1 METHGRERRH
11 RYFTVA
17 NYRKFVAQEEL
28 DKNYTGYADIDL
40 DNVGGFLPIST
51 DLFYD
56 TENSLVQ
63 YLDAFNDN
71 DRTRGKKP
79 KKPPKNPILPD
90 GKTKRGR
97 PRKNPA
103 NDGETLF
110 KESIQS
116 NKRKREEVADTSAHG
131 FPTET
136 PDEPTKKRPRLRS
149 EVEEQIGKPSG
160 YCSHPLGP
168 KFLYR
173 FAFSVPK
180 RGRGRP
186 PKLKDPDSSP
196 KCLTSTSKE
205 RGRPRK
211 AHKVSEVLESSGVQH
226 ELFIAEQPEDDTTDI
241 IVSRPE
247 PSRHGSRSSPASP
260 IFDNIDATAL
270 SEVSVEKNPALQ
282 SIQDRG
288 TESTPSQLQA
298 LNLEPSTGVNDIPTP
313 TSSLSRVNVSHLRR
327 ENELLRLVGSAGG
340 IVNVQ
345 TREFYDAHTKLL
357 ESLADAGEPTSAPP
371 GTRTD
376 KRTMSS
382 SFGNLEKKGRVKQLK
397 TSILTPTGLNRP
409 ANIIYLPHI
418 DQGQLNSFLADLA
431 RVSQAPASQFT
442 SFVKIDQKLEYG
454 ASSTPSSRGNLPLQL
469 LQLEHH
475 SKNEKERWSKNT
487 SRANQL
493 FTYEDSTIREVFLAE
508 RTTTAQMYGFI
519 VGKAMRCRELHL
531 SAIRGFESGNPSSNI
546 LSHEKKIID
555 LSFFCQ
561 DLPLDVYCSL
571 VSPLGYDEELL
582 FYLGNEETR
591 KTLVRDLPPN
601 LQTALNINRTR
612 PRSRILDLLEILRCL
627 GLVSPI
633 RPLISGTP
641 FLTHSPTGQPD
652 VNFELAPLEG
662 WTSNTPM
669 LAPIYWCFHESIP
682 IYLWAL
688 SETQPP
694 PWKTVEVKCS
704 ADAVALWEDLRE
716 ACLNPDIRDNF
727 QKVDKAQ
734 NIEDT
739 VSGAR
744 SLRRAA
750 SWRSSYF
757 LTWHQAQYLKQFI
770 DASSGLTPLQNSNDI
785 ERRSQL
791 NKLCW
796 VTSAPH
802 EAIEGFFISTR
813 AKILKGLEKSREKA
827 QKIQKRADEAKLSL
841 AKKAEEARKQREQ
854 EWVALL
860 NSHPVTL
867 TGPSAVRVERIRCQ
881 FLQAGSTK
889 DVSRWENEIQ
899 AALREADLAS
909 SKALKISTKRA
920 ITAKPIPASSTQS
933 QIASCPLEKS
943 IQDLIELQGPPQ
955 YEATK
960 AKGKKGRGLNNGTFP
975 TSHLAFLTFW
985 KNGKRHLDAT
995 DFNGIQNSMSW
1006 LEMHQ

>member
-1 METHGRERRH
+1 
-11 RYFTVA
+11 
-17 NYRKFVAQEEL
+17 
-28 DKNYTGYADIDL
+28 
-40 DNVGGFLPIST
+40 
-51 DLFYD
+51 
-56 TENSLVQ
+56 
-63 YLDAFNDN
+63 
-71 DRTRGKKP
+71 
-79 KKPPKNPILPD
+79 
-90 GKTKRGR
+90 
-97 PRKNPA
+97 
-103 NDGETLF
+103 
-110 KESIQS
+110 
-116 NKRKREEVADTSAHG
+116 
-131 FPTET
+131 
-136 PDEPTKKRPRLRS
+136 
-149 EVEEQIGKPSG
+149 
-160 YCSHPLGP
+160 
-168 KFLYR
+168 
-173 FAFSVPK
+173 
-180 RGRGRP
+180 
-186 PKLKDPDSSP
+186 
-196 KCLTSTSKE
+196 
-205 RGRPRK
+205 
-211 AHKVSEVLESSGVQH
+211 VQH
-226 ELFIAEQPEDDTTDI
+226 ELFIVEQPEDDTTGDI

-247 PSRHGSRSSPASP
+247 PSRCHGSRPSSPSSP
-260 IFDNIDATAL
+260 ILDQIDATVL
-270 SEVSVEKNPALQ
+270 SEGSVETNPALG
-282 SIQDRG
+282 SIQG
-288 TESTPSQLQA
+288 NGAESTPSQVRA
-298 LNLEPSTGVNDIPTP
+298 LNLEPSTGVSDISTP
-313 TSSLSRVNVSHLRR
+313 TSGFSRVNVSHLRR

-345 TREFYDAHTKLL
+345 TREFYDAHTRLL

-382 SFGNLEKKGRVKQLK
+382 SFSNLEKKGRVKQLK

-409 ANIIYLPHI
+409 ASIIYLPHI
-418 DQGQLNSFLADLA
+418 DQGQLNSFLADLS
-431 RVSQAPASQFT
+431 RVSQAPASQLT

-454 ASSTPSSRGNLPLQL
+454 GSSTPISRGNLPLQL

-475 SKNEKERWSKNT
+475 GKNEKERWSKNT

-508 RTTTAQMYGFI
+508 RTTMAQMYGFI

-546 LSHEKKIID
+546 LSHEKKIIE

-571 VSPLGYDEELL
+571 VSPLGYDEDLLL
-582 FYLGNEETR
+582 FLGNEETR

-627 GLVSPI
+627 GLVSPL
-633 RPLISGTP
+633 RPSISGTP
-641 FLTHSPTGQPD
+641 FLTYSPTGQPEMT
-652 VNFELAPLEG
+652 FELAPLDG

-694 PWKTVEVKCS
+694 SWKTVEVKCS
-704 ADAVALWEDLRE
+704 VDALALWEDLRK
-716 ACLNPDIRDNF
+716 ACLSPDNPDNF
-727 QKVDKAQ
+727 NKMDKAR
-734 NIEDT
+734 NVNHS

-750 SWRSSYF
+750 SWRSGYF

-813 AKILKGLEKSREKA
+813 AKILKGLEKTKEKA
-827 QKIQKRADEAKLSL
+827 KKTQKRAEETKLSL

-860 NSHPVTL
+860 NTRPVTL
-867 TGPSAVRVERIRCQ
+867 TGPSAVRIERVRCQ

-909 SKALKISTKRA
+909 SKALKISAKRA
-920 ITAKPIPASSTQS
+920 ITAKPIPASSTQP
-933 QIASCPLEKS
+933 QIVSTSLETS

-955 YEATK
+955 HDAAK
-960 AKGKKGRGLNNGTFP
+960 AKSKKGRGLNNGTFP
-975 TSHLAFLTFW
+975 TSHLVVFFNKPFR
-985 KNGKRHLDAT
+985 KNDKRHLDAT
-995 DFNGIQNSMSW
+995 DFNGIQNSMNW